1 MSVAIVIGGI
11 SCGLTASHKLP
22 DWRSKFN
29 IIGTVS
35 GVSMIAFSLF
45 IMAFPGKDDS
55 DDGDDDADDDAVE
68 VLPWT
73 FYVAVAL
80 PCVLGIL
87 LAMAISSVPCFK
99 VRPYLL
105 SA

>member
-1 MSVAIVIGGI
+1 
-11 SCGLTASHKLP
+11 
-22 DWRSKFN
+22 
-29 IIGTVS
+29 
-35 GVSMIAFSLF
+35 MIASSLF

-80 PCVLGIL
+80 PCVLGISDVYILYWHRPL
-87 LAMAISSVPCFK
+87 LEQKI
-99 VRPYLL
+99 
-105 SA
+105 